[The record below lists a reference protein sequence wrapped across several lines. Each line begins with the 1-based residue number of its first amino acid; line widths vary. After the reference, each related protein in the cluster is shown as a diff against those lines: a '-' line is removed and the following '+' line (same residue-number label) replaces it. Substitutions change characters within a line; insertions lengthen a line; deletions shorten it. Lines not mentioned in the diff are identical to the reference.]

1 MKKKD
6 NSTAI
11 KTAYNAIF
19 EGIIQRTYLPGY
31 HLREEVFS
39 EILNI
44 SRTPVRQAIRQL
56 AAEGLVDIKENR
68 RSYVKDVSEENIEII
83 YDILAN
89 LESYSVGLVASRITP
104 SQLDNIKRIQD
115 QLEGVPAGDE
125 QNFLALNARFH
136 DGIHSLS
143 GSRALQ
149 SWLKPIL
156 NYPLL
161 CYLKAGQHTENETAA
176 RDHREIIKALETGDP
191 TYAALRMRVHIESL
205 RIEYRGLINSQKT
218 ENG

>member
-89 LESYSVGLVASRITP
+89 LESYSVGLA
-104 SQLDNIKRIQD
+104 K
-115 QLEGVPAGDE
+115 
-125 QNFLALNARFH
+125 
-136 DGIHSLS
+136 
-143 GSRALQ
+143 
-149 SWLKPIL
+149 
-156 NYPLL
+156 
-161 CYLKAGQHTENETAA
+161 
-176 RDHREIIKALETGDP
+176 
-191 TYAALRMRVHIESL
+191 
-205 RIEYRGLINSQKT
+205 
-218 ENG
+218 